1 MTQKNTK
8 YHDTTAVKQRV
19 KYIPTRRKK
28 KKLTSSKKEHLEWP
42 IQSIQFIIIGLL
54 LRRIG
59 KLLLPHVVRCVL
71 VQPGKKKIKHVGVPS
86 YSMAFDTLLDILY
99 RRREKSLVSLDSYTP
114 MMKSCMCELTSG
126 SSSQSDMLSAG
137 KIICLAPARRAA
149 TVFSRNPPIRRT
161 LPVTVSSPVMAK
173 VGSRGWFSA
182 NDNSELAIVI
192 PAEGPIAMLVTLGK
206 KKR

>member
-54 LRRIG
+54 LRGRIG

-71 VQPGKKKIKHVGVPS
+71 VQLGEKKIKHVGVPS

-99 RRREKSLVSLDSYTP
+99 RR
-114 MMKSCMCELTSG
+114 
-126 SSSQSDMLSAG
+126 
-137 KIICLAPARRAA
+137 
-149 TVFSRNPPIRRT
+149 
-161 LPVTVSSPVMAK
+161 
-173 VGSRGWFSA
+173 
-182 NDNSELAIVI
+182 
-192 PAEGPIAMLVTLGK
+192 K
-206 KKR
+206 KG